1 MENSNSKFKE
11 IFTNQALKDI
21 KFYNTKENY
30 LALEEIHKWVV
41 QGGVEFIFENN
52 IVSFGWNSE
61 MHLNEMVESDLDALL
76 GEMDVF
82 DIELDLLEEFE
93 NLKGKKIE
101 EVSFNWTWYQKL
113 DDDMELTDEKIDI
126 PQEIK
131 IVFEDNTQLQIASIL
146 FNLRENQLLNAVF
159 DPQGNIMISL
169 HEPLE
174 ISENSE
180 INETMDNLEEGES
193 TFKII

>member
-1 MENSNSKFKE
+1 MENSDSRFKKL
-11 IFTNQALKDI
+11 FNNQILKDI

-30 LALEEIHKWVV
+30 LALEEDHKWVV

-61 MHLNEMVESDLDALL
+61 MHLNEMIESDLDALL

-82 DIELDLLEEFE
+82 DIELDLQEEFE

-131 IVFEDNTQLQIASIL
+131 VVFEDKTQLQIASIL
-146 FNLRENQLLNAVF
+146 FNLKENHLLNAVF
-159 DPQGNIMISL
+159 DPQGNILISL
-169 HEPLE
+169 NVPLE
-174 ISENSE
+174 IK
-180 INETMDNLEEGES
+180 ETTDIAKSTDNLEEGES